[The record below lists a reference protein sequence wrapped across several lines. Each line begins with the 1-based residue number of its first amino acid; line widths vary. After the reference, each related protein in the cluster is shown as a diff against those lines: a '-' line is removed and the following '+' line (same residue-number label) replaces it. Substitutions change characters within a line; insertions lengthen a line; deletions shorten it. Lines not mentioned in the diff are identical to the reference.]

1 MFFSMKSG
9 KEAKCER
16 INLGN
21 GVRLEEVDEIGYKCF
36 GIVKNG
42 QTHQDE
48 MKAIV
53 KKEYFN

>member
-1 MFFSMKSG
+1 MKSA
-9 KEAKCER
+9 KEAKCKR

-21 GVRLEEVDEIGYKCF
+21 GFRLGELDEIGYKCLE
-36 GIVKNG
+36 IVKKG